1 MSYESLTNRGE
12 YLPAHYL
19 AEVFPGELKGKDG
32 LLARWRDAAEAAHLA
47 ARQATGDEKARAERA
62 TPRAG
67 LAELRQTYL
76 KAKERFKELGDN
88 ADRHDALRDLH
99 QRVLLALGFAPQ
111 PGESTVTTAAGAHQ
125 VVVAH
130 ADDRV
135 VVVDCEW
142 ADDPAAAS
150 DPDGAGR
157 LLTPVELDNRERI
170 TSAVKLATHL
180 FTSEKPPLYVL
191 LAGGGMLTLADRRS
205 WGEGRYLA
213 VNLDLAFARN
223 DTRTAGELDAIA
235 ALFGADSLR
244 EPEEGGDDQL
254 TKFLSAGR
262 QHSVGVSDELREGLR
277 DSVELIANEVL
288 ARLSEVGVS
297 AERFAP
303 PKELGR
309 QLTREALRYLYR
321 ILFLLYAEARPELG
335 VLPVDHPEYAEGYSL
350 ARLGELA
357 SRPMVG
363 ERARTGFHLYDS
375 LDLLF
380 RMVNDGHRPRGGE
393 TSGDGAS
400 ESEGIRFEPLR
411 SDLFLPEAVTLI
423 GRDRVIHPDD
433 DPDDPGARR
442 IDTRLRNETLRE
454 VLRLLMLTRGKK
466 KERGGFI
473 SYAQLGINQLGAV
486 YEGLMSYTG
495 FIATEELYEIAK
507 GGDPDKG
514 SWMIPASKADDYVD
528 EVFVRAKDDNGKRT
542 GERQRFPKD
551 SFVYRLAGRDR
562 QTSASYYT
570 PQSLTSVTV
579 ELALKHR
586 LDQDGATTPARE
598 LLDWTICE
606 PALGSGAFLNEA
618 IDQVSAEY
626 LRRRQHELGENLD
639 PDRYLLEKQKVKAY
653 IALHNSY
660 GVDLNRTAA
669 ELAEVSLWLNVMHP
683 GLQAPWFG
691 LHLRRGNS
699 LIGANRRYYLPKDLH
714 KKQWLGMTPTDCP
727 LNGGE
732 FPDGAIHHFL
742 LPASG
747 WGAVAGE
754 KEARNLAPEAAKALG
769 KWRTAIKTAPKGDK
783 SKGQVKRLRAL
794 AKSVEFLWG
803 LVQQRLEISERE
815 IRRGIDVWGAHDVP
829 PVTEAV
835 TREKILTDL
844 EAQGTPYWRL
854 KTLMDV
860 WCALWFWPLDKVGLL
875 DGTDPQYGEAATVE
889 TVEVAADEPEAEP
902 APDGLFG
909 VAELGVTEQL
919 SISQAP
925 RKQPKPATRKATA
938 IERLARKVSLSKLDN
953 WLDFAEALLGR
964 FDVTDENS
972 LFNVSFEDL
981 NSLEQFED
989 ELPGVMSMDPPH
1001 RLADRFPWLDVATEV
1016 ADNQGFFHWEL
1027 TFAQVFAEGGFDLQ
1041 IGNPPW
1047 VRPTW
1052 KEDPVLAEY
1061 EPWFELQEKA
1071 STDEKSARRDKL
1083 MDGSES
1089 RRFVLDELTTVIGQS
1104 KFFRSEQ
1111 TFPLLVGTQPD
1122 VYRAFMCQIWAHAA
1136 DAGTS
1141 GMVHSD
1147 THLYGEK
1154 EGELRREAYRRLR
1167 VHGDFFNPGHR
1178 FFQKPVGESSHFGVN
1193 IYGAAGEIGFDHLS
1207 WLVSVEA
1214 LRGSADH
1221 DGSGDP
1227 PGIRYKGGAY
1237 DVRPHKMRVIRVDQ
1251 EILHVWRRLLGE
1263 EGSPIDQTRLLFPV
1277 STGERPAIEA
1287 LADYTTRLGALR
1299 PKISPGYH
1307 ESEAKK
1313 NRLIDYNGVDPESGT
1328 YFRPARWRHVVL
1340 KGIQLSVATPVFKRF
1355 DANTND
1361 PYGED
1366 LVHLSRNFVPSTEYV
1381 RVKGRN
1387 REYLADQD
1395 RWFDSRAYSRL
1406 CGSESAIRRVREYA
1420 GASNKVAI
1428 EDVTSEQIDDVL
1440 VRWSQRRYTN
1450 FERLAWREMIAP
1462 DTERSLYATLLPKG
1476 VAHLHS
1482 VRSAHVKDDM
1492 ATVLVAGMWA
1502 SIPVDYML
1510 RVTGAGHLDVGRANQ
1525 MPVPR
1530 LNDPLVG
1537 ALALRT
1543 LRLNCLTSAYS
1554 SLWEELYDPRWCETE
1569 SWVCEWPGN
1578 QPLQNIGPKWTIDT
1592 PLRSERERRSA
1603 LVEIDALAAVILGMS
1618 AHALVAAY
1626 QGRFP
1631 VLQKYET
1638 LTWFDS
1644 EGWKI
1649 AGNARTWGQR
1659 QTKEHWPQF
1668 QEYLKDPENVPPP
1681 EGFTPPFYKADRET
1695 EMCDAH
1701 AAFSERLAQA
1711 EQEANI

>member
-32 LLARWRDAAEAAHLA
+32 LLARWRDAAEAANVA

-76 KAKERFKELGDN
+76 KVKERFKELGDN
-88 ADRHDALRDLH
+88 VDRHDALRDLH

-111 PGESTVTTAAGAHQ
+111 PGETTVTTAAGAHHA
-125 VVVAH
+125 VVAH
-130 ADDRV
+130 ADERV
-135 VVVDCEW
+135 VVVDCGW
-142 ADDPAAAS
+142 ADDADTAS

-170 TSAVKLATHL
+170 TSGVKLATHL

-191 LAGGGMLTLADRRS
+191 VAGGGMLTLADRRS

-223 DTRTAGELDAIA
+223 DTRTAGELDVIA
-235 ALFGADSLR
+235 ALFGAESLY
-244 EPEEGGDDQL
+244 EPPEGGDDQL
-254 TKFLSAGR
+254 TKFLTAGR
-262 QHSVGVSDELREGLR
+262 QHAVGVSDELREGLR

-288 ARLSEVGVS
+288 ARLSEADVS
-297 AERFAP
+297 PERIAP
-303 PKELGR
+303 PKEFGR

-335 VLPVDHPEYAEGYSL
+335 VLPVDHPEYTEGYSL

-393 TSGDGAS
+393 TIDDRAS

-442 IDTRLRNETLRE
+442 LDTRLRNETLRE

-495 FIATEELYEIAK
+495 FIATEELYEVAK

-514 SWMIPASKADDYVD
+514 SWMIPASKADDYAE

-542 GERQRFPKD
+542 GERQRFPKG

-579 ELALKHR
+579 ELALKYR
-586 LDQDGATTPARE
+586 LDQDGTTLARE

-618 IDQVSAEY
+618 IDQVAAEY

-727 LNGGE
+727 LRDGE
-732 FPDGAIHHFL
+732 LPDGAIHHFL

-754 KEARNLAPEAAKALG
+754 KEARNLAPDAAKALG

-783 SKGQVKRLRAL
+783 SKGQVNRLQAL
-794 AKSVEFLWG
+794 AKRVEFLWD

-815 IRRGIDVWGAHDVP
+815 IRRRIDVWGSDDLP

-835 TREKILTDL
+835 TREKVLADL

-875 DGTDPQYGEAATVE
+875 DGTDPQYGAAATVE
-889 TVEVAADEPEAEP
+889 IVEAEAGEPEAEP

-919 SISQAP
+919 SISHAP
-925 RKQPKPATRKATA
+925 RKQSKSGTRKATA
-938 IERLARKVSLSKLDN
+938 RERLARKTPLSTLDG

-964 FDVTDENS
+964 LDISDENS
-972 LFNVSFEDL
+972 LFNASFDDL
-981 NSLEQFED
+981 DTLEQFED
-989 ELPGVMSMDPPH
+989 ELPTAMSMDQPH

-1016 ADNQGFFHWEL
+1016 ADDHGFFHWEL
-1027 TFAQVFAEGGFDLQ
+1027 TFAQVFARGGFDLQ

-1052 KEDPVLAEY
+1052 KEDPVLAESD
-1061 EPWFELQEKA
+1061 PWFELKEKA
-1071 STDEKSARRDKL
+1071 STDEKRARRDKL
-1083 MDGSES
+1083 MDGPES
-1089 RRFVLDELTTVIGQS
+1089 RRFVLHELTAVVGQS

-1111 TFPLLVGTQPD
+1111 TYPLLVGTQPD
-1122 VYRAFMCQIWAHAA
+1122 VYRAFMCQTWAHAA

-1154 EGELRREAYRRLR
+1154 EGMLRREAYRRLR

-1178 FFQKPVGESSHFGVN
+1178 FFQQPVGESSHFGVN
-1193 IYGAAGEIGFDHLS
+1193 IYGSAGEIGFDHLS

-1214 LRGSADH
+1214 LRSSADH

-1227 PGIRYKGGAY
+1227 PGIRYRGGAY
-1237 DVRPHKMRVIRVDQ
+1237 DVRPHQMRVIRVDR
-1251 EILHVWRRLLGE
+1251 EILQVWQRLLGE
-1263 EGSPIDQTRLLFPV
+1263 EGKPVDQTRLLFPV
-1277 STGERPAIEA
+1277 STGERPAIDA
-1287 LADYTTRLGALR
+1287 LADYTARLSALN
-1299 PKISPGYH
+1299 PKISRGYD
-1307 ESEAKK
+1307 ESGAKK
-1313 NRLIDYNGVDPESGT
+1313 DRVIDYNRVDPASGVEYQPT
-1328 YFRPARWRHVVL
+1328 RWRHVVL
-1340 KGIQLSVATPVFKRF
+1340 KGTQLSVATPVFKRY

-1366 LVHLSRNFVPSTEYV
+1366 LVHLPRDFVPSTEYV
-1381 RVKGRN
+1381 RVQGRD

-1395 RWFDSRAYSRL
+1395 RWFDSRAYNRL
-1406 CGSESAIRRVREYA
+1406 CASESAATRARDRVA
-1420 GASNKVAI
+1420 ALNKVAT
-1428 EDVTSEQIDDVL
+1428 ENVTSERIDKVL

-1450 FERLAWREMIAP
+1450 FYRMAWRKMIAP
-1462 DTERSLYATLLPKG
+1462 DTERSLYAAVMPPG
-1476 VAHLHS
+1476 VAHIDN
-1482 VRSAHVKDDM
+1482 VRSAHLDDEQT
-1492 ATVLVAGMWA
+1492 TVLCAGMWA

-1510 RVTGAGHLDVGRANQ
+1510 RVTGAGHLDVGRASQ
-1525 MPVPR
+1525 MPSPW
-1530 LNDPLVG
+1530 LDHPLIG

-1543 LRLNCLTSAYS
+1543 LRLNCLTAAYS

-1569 SWVCEWPGN
+1569 SWVCDWPGI
-1578 QPLQNIGPKWTIDT
+1578 QPLQEVSPLWAVGT

-1603 LVEIDALAAVILGMS
+1603 LVEIDALAAVMLGMS
-1618 AHALVAAY
+1618 ADALVAAY

-1631 VLQKYET
+1631 VLQKYEMV
-1638 LTWFDS
+1638 TWFDAS
-1644 EGWKI
+1644 GWKI

-1668 QEYLKDPENVPPP
+1668 RDYLKDPGNVPPP
-1681 EGFTPPFYKADRET
+1681 EGFTPPFYKADREA
-1695 EMCDAH
+1695 EMRHAH
-1701 AAFSERLAQA
+1701 AIFSERLAQA
-1711 EQEANI
+1711 EQEADA